1 MKKRAITAVLAAV
14 CMAVT
19 AACGADA
26 EIPAAGDKVVAQDA
40 QESST
45 ESFMGSGDLPA
56 ESPDAAT
63 DPAGTDAD
71 NDTLIAD
78 ATKEAADA
86 DAGKETEQKTED
98 AAASAEA
105 DRVAGEQADAQAK
118 AEAARKAEEE
128 AAKRAQE
135 EAAAKAEAE
144 AKAQEAAAKA
154 EAEAKAQEAAA
165 AKAEAEAKAKAEAE
179 AAAQAEAEAK
189 AQQEAA
195 AKAEA
200 ERVAREQAEA
210 QRRAEEEARRQQEEA
225 AKNAQ
230 GGSSNGSADVVENQ
244 PVVEPEPTP
253 EPTPAPT
260 PAPTPVPHEHSWTPV
275 YETRTVVVKEAWT
288 EPAWE
293 EVVQWETV
301 DICEVKYTCAG
312 CGWSAQSNEANGD
325 YSAYEAA
332 GRHQMEGASSTT
344 GTNPCGTITSEDV
357 VVGQETVPLV
367 VTQHPEKYH
376 PAETTTEQVIIGYTC
391 SCGATK

>member
-1 MKKRAITAVLAAV
+1 MKKRAITAILAAV
-14 CMAVT
+14 CIAVT

-45 ESFMGSGDLPA
+45 ESFMGSGDLSG
-56 ESPDAAT
+56 ESPDAST
-63 DPAGTDAD
+63 DPAGIDAD
-71 NDTLIAD
+71 NGTLIAD
-78 ATKEAADA
+78 AAKEAADEA
-86 DAGKETEQKTED
+86 AGKEAEQKAED
-98 AAASAEA
+98 AAASTEA

-128 AAKRAQE
+128 AAKKAQE
-135 EAAAKAEAE
+135 
-144 AKAQEAAAKA
+144 EAAAKA

-179 AAAQAEAEAK
+179 AAARAEAEAK

-200 ERVAREQAEA
+200 ERIAREQAEA
-210 QRRAEEEARRQQEEA
+210 QRRAEEEAHRQQEEA

-230 GGSSNGSADVVENQ
+230 GGSSNSSADVVDNNK
-244 PVVEPEPTP
+244 PDVEPEPTP
-253 EPTPAPT
+253 GPTPAPT
-260 PAPTPVPHEHSWTPV
+260 PEPTPIPHEHSWMPV

-293 EVVQWETV
+293 EVTQWETV